1 MAIEFSD
8 FLKLKWHYQGLIVV
22 GIAGGLLALF
32 WYQFLQPMEA
42 EVEGKQVQL
51 TAVNAEIT
59 QAQLRQQELTQ
70 IRAQSE
76 ATQEQ
81 LNALKSILPLE
92 RETDDIIRE
101 VNRAATDASMRVI
114 RYSPLP
120 PQDQAAYSEWAW
132 NFQVESTYHNM
143 GRFLDSIRQLDR
155 IVNIDGITMNSA
167 GDGLTTTV
175 GATYTATTFVYR
187 EEEPLEA
194 N

>member
-120 PQDQAAYSEWAW
+120 PQDQAAYSEWVW